1 MATKIINKTVTE
13 FSLRITRCF
22 FVPSKAIQT
31 NAALFQERSETS
43 ITNVAEQL
51 LPTIRPPLPIIYSRK
66 LAFPPKFKAVRQA
79 WVSNMDTVEEE
90 KLGLIDLHPEVFAER
105 PRVDIIHENV
115 RWQQLYRHVSYANT
129 KVKYEVRG
137 GGRKPRPQ
145 KGSGRSRHGSIRSPI
160 WRGGG
165 IVHGPRSPT
174 PYFYMLSFN
183 ARLNGLRSTLSAK
196 LAQDDLHIVDSL
208 DIPTDDP
215 SYLEKLVEE
224 RGWGPAVLFVDDN
237 DIMPLNITAASDVH
251 GHYNLMPVYGLN
263 VHSMLKHH
271 TLVLTLAAVERI
283 EERLLFHLN
292 RNDAAEAG
300 RKYKLDS
307 L

>member
-13 FSLRITRCF
+13 LSLRITRCF

-43 ITNVAEQL
+43 ITNVEEQL

-129 KVKYEVRG
+129 KVRYEVRG

-300 RKYKLDS
+300 RKHRLDS